1 MYPVDE
7 VGRIII
13 RKLNDEINKIDF
25 NSDDYYDGQI
35 DGLIIA
41 IRIVYEVLE

>member
-1 MYPVDE
+1 MFPVDE
-7 VGRIII
+7 ARRTIIG
-13 RKLNDEINKIDF
+13 KLNDEINKIEF
-25 NSDDYYDGQI
+25 KSDDYYDGQI

>member
-7 VGRIII
+7 ARRIII
-13 RKLNDEINKIDF
+13 RRLNDEINKIDK
-25 NSDDYYDGQI
+25 SDDYYDGQI

-41 IRIVYEVLE
+41 IRIVYEVFE